1 MAFAQPFLTLL
12 YSLFVSNK
20 QRDTIS
26 HYCLFVCVLY
36 SDRQFTLMITA
47 VFNTFKLS
55 NGYGRP
61 IFVQKLIDASTLLT
75 QCKFLAKTHKIKI
88 LEGLLRIFLDVIG
101 PSVILAKCFD
111 STDTHFFVYV
121 YTFATRFF
129 FCNLLTIH
137 ICKNLRAG

>member
-1 MAFAQPFLTLL
+1 MWTAP
-12 YSLFVSNK
+12 
-20 QRDTIS
+20 
-26 HYCLFVCVLY
+26 
-36 SDRQFTLMITA
+36 DRQFTLMITA

-129 FCNLLTIH
+129 FCNLFCKSAEQRCLKNVLTSSVLLSRLDLKRGSDFTGKYGTSVFIT
-137 ICKNLRAG
+137 